1 MAGPAVIHVRD
12 YDPAWP
18 RYARRAID
26 EVRAALPGLI
36 DAIEHIGSTAV
47 PGLAA
52 KPVIDLMAAA
62 PSIAAVGEADG
73 ALAAIGFHRR
83 EQTMPE
89 RLFYRRDGEPV
100 AYHLHIVTSAS
111 WDTRNQRILR
121 DHLRENETDREAY
134 GRLKR
139 DLAAALGDDR
149 EAYTRAK
156 TALIQ
161 RMVDTARTA
170 RGLPLV
176 DVWEE

>member
-1 MAGPAVIHVRD
+1 MIVLP

-18 RYARRAID
+18 GYAQEAIA
-26 EVRAALPGLI
+26 EVRAALGDLI
-36 DAIEHIGSTAV
+36 DAIEHIGSTSV

-62 PSIAAVGEADG
+62 PEVAAVESAEP
-73 ALAAIGFHRR
+73 ALAAIGFERK
-83 EQTMPE
+83 EPTMPE
-89 RLFYRRDGEPV
+89 RLFYRREGEPV
-100 AYHLHIVTSAS
+100 AYHLHIVSAAS

-121 DHLRENETDREAY
+121 GHLRANAADRDAY
-134 GRLKR
+134 GRLKQ
-139 DLAAALGDDR
+139 DLAVSAADGD
-149 EAYTRAK
+149 EYTRAK

-161 RMVDTARTA
+161 RMVDDARTE